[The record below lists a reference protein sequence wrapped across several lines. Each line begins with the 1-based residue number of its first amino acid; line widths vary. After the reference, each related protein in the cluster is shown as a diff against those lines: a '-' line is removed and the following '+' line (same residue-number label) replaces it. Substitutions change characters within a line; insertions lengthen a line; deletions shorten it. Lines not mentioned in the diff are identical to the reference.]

1 MQIHDLK
8 RKNKQKTSRQIG
20 RGGKRGT
27 TSGRGTKGQKARAGR
42 KLRPELRDII
52 KKLPKLRGYKMR
64 SNVLKALP
72 LKLGLLNGKFTTG
85 EEITLETL
93 KAKGLIETRKG
104 KLPIVKI
111 LADGAVTKTL
121 TIKGLSMSAT
131 AKAKIEK
138 MGGQVI

>member
-8 RKNKQKTSRQIG
+8 RKNKQKSQRQIG

-42 KLRPELRDII
+42 KLRPEMRDII
-52 KKLPKLRGYKMR
+52 KKLPKLRGYKMS
-64 SNVLKALP
+64 SNPLDAYPLSLGVL
-72 LKLGLLNGKFTTG
+72 NNKFEAG
-85 EEITLETL
+85 EEISLETL

-104 KLPIVKI
+104 KLPVVKV
-111 LADGAVTKTL
+111 LANGPLAKGL
-121 TIKGLSMSAT
+121 IIKGLAISAN

-138 MGGQVI
+138 MGGQVL

>member
-1 MQIHDLK
+1 
-8 RKNKQKTSRQIG
+8 
-20 RGGKRGT
+20 
-27 TSGRGTKGQKARAGR
+27 
-42 KLRPELRDII
+42 RPELRDII

-85 EEITLETL
+85 EEITVETL
-93 KAKGLIETRKG
+93 KANGLIETRKG

>member
-27 TSGRGTKGQKARAGR
+27 TSGKGTKGQKARAGR
-42 KLRPELRDII
+42 KMRPELRDII

-64 SNVLKALP
+64 TNVLKALP
-72 LKLGLLNGKFTTG
+72 IKLGLLNLKFNPG

-93 KAKGLIETRKG
+93 QTKGLIETRKG
-104 KLPIVKI
+104 RLPIVKI
-111 LADGAVTKTL
+111 LADGALTKAL
-121 TIKGLSMSAT
+121 TIKALPMSAT

-138 MGGQVI
+138 MGGQVL